1 MGQKCALFPNNNT
14 LPTLYKIYLLY
25 ANFLWS
31 FEENKTLH
39 LLPQTWVE
47 PKDLAIFLIFTEIIY
62 CKTRK
67 KKQKKK
73 NEKNSLNIQKSKLT
87 SDLRDI
93 ATFIQANDETE
104 ARSLHTWWL
113 VNIRYNKYFSVFA
126 WWGKF
131 CIWCKPKESISDNNQ
146 SYVYMLPSN
155 KSM

>member
-1 MGQKCALFPNNNT
+1 M
-14 LPTLYKIYLLY
+14 
-25 ANFLWS
+25 
-31 FEENKTLH
+31 H

-67 KKQKKK
+67 IKTEKKK

-104 ARSLHTWWL
+104 ARSLHT
-113 VNIRYNKYFSVFA
+113 
-126 WWGKF
+126 
-131 CIWCKPKESISDNNQ
+131 
-146 SYVYMLPSN
+146 
-155 KSM
+155 